1 MTMHQNRTQ
10 ERKNK
15 RKSTFYP
22 LFGAEQ
28 EGIKRVPRK
37 WGVVGSL
44 RQNRCFADDSPLAS
58 SHILFLSFYL
68 FFYCGLLGCYGQVG
82 TPLKTEQIGNSL
94 LQLPF
99 QFAFARC

>member
-37 WGVVGSL
+37 WGVGGAL
-44 RQNRCFADDSPLAS
+44 RQNRCFAADSPLAPVPTRFLFSLS
-58 SHILFLSFYL
+58 SFS
-68 FFYCGLLGCYGQVG
+68 
-82 TPLKTEQIGNSL
+82 
-94 LQLPF
+94 
-99 QFAFARC
+99 

>member
-1 MTMHQNRTQ
+1 MTMHQKRTQ

-15 RKSTFYP
+15 IKSTFYP